1 MGNYNSALIICRVL
15 TMVIAFTVHEF
26 AHAWTAVRLGDDTPR
41 RDGRLTL
48 NPIRHIDPWGAL
60 MLIICGFG
68 WAKPVR
74 VNSYAVTAKN
84 RAGMMLVSAAG
95 PLSNLLMALA
105 AGVLLRFGIASAQP
119 ILGLRFLPSAR
130 YFLTQFAWINIV
142 LAVFNLIPLSPLD
155 GEKVAAYFIHGEARN
170 TWRSIQQYSR
180 QILILLFFV
189 LPYVRVTFAQDL
201 LSNISYFLYRIIIG
215 G

>member
-1 MGNYNSALIICRVL
+1 
-15 TMVIAFTVHEF
+15 MVIAFTVHEF

-105 AGVLLRFGIASAQP
+105 AGIFLRFGIASAQP

-189 LPYVRVTFAQDL
+189 LPYVRVTFAPDL

>member
-1 MGNYNSALIICRVL
+1 
-15 TMVIAFTVHEF
+15 
-26 AHAWTAVRLGDDTPR
+26 
-41 RDGRLTL
+41 
-48 NPIRHIDPWGAL
+48 

>member
-1 MGNYNSALIICRVL
+1 
-15 TMVIAFTVHEF
+15 MVIAFTVHEF

-74 VNSYAVTAKN
+74 VNSYAVTSKN